1 MKTPRSVVALLG
13 VALAACSVK
22 EGAREA
28 AREAAP
34 PPPVLAGVPFP
45 ATARLTD
52 TTRTADAL
60 RAQFFVGMSVDS
72 LAAYYRR
79 ELPKAGFRIVGDVT
93 DGPRVDMYAQRD
105 GPPLWVQ
112 MQPARDSGITQ
123 FTIIGAAAG
132 APARPEPR
140 DTLGRRAP
148 R

>member
-1 MKTPRSVVALLG
+1 MKTPRSLVALLG
-13 VALAACSVK
+13 LALAACSGK
-22 EGAREA
+22 EG

-112 MQPARDSGITQ
+112 MQPTRDSGITQ

-132 APARPEPR
+132 APAPARPERR

>member
-1 MKTPRSVVALLG
+1 MKTPRSLVALLG
-13 VALAACSVK
+13 LALVACSVK
-22 EGAREA
+22 EDARKT
-28 AREAAP
+28 AP

-45 ATARLTD
+45 AFARLTD

-60 RAQFFVGMSVDS
+60 RAQFLVGIPVDS

-112 MQPARDSGITQ
+112 MQPTRDSGITQ
-123 FTIIGAAAG
+123 FTIIGAVAG
-132 APARPEPR
+132 APAPARPEPR